1 MATDWRSIPS
11 LTALRAFAA
20 TAELRSFSQ
29 AARVL
34 NVTHAAVAQQVR
46 ALEDHLGR
54 PLVQREGRGVGLTAD
69 GEQLAEALGEGFAA
83 FQRGFEALRAGEAD
97 RPVRVTLTASFAA
110 QWLMPR
116 LKDFWQKHP
125 DIGLSL
131 HPESRVVDL
140 HRDRMDLGIRYGAGA
155 WPGVD
160 SVYLTSAHMVIAGA
174 PGLLGDRTDLSIR
187 EMADMD
193 WILSRTWPEQDAYL
207 RQLGLDPEALNRTDI
222 NSEELAIAAARQ
234 GLGLV
239 IESVALIESDVS
251 EGRLRIVHESR
262 EKLPAYFIVTLPGPK
277 RAAVRSFLKWLGSG
291 SIGPGSA
298 R

>member
-54 PLVQREGRGVGLTAD
+54 SLVQREGRGVSLTAD
-69 GEQLAEALGEGFAA
+69 GEQLAEALAEGFAA
-83 FQRGFEALRAGEAD
+83 VQRGIETLRTGEAD

-131 HPESRVVDL
+131 HPDNRVVDL
-140 HRDRMDLGIRYGAGA
+140 HRDGMDLGIRYGAGD
-155 WPGVD
+155 WSGVECT
-160 SVYLTSAHMVIAGA
+160 YLTSASLVIAGA
-174 PGLLGDRTDLSIR
+174 PSLIGDRTELTLED
-187 EMADMD
+187 MAEMD
-193 WILSRTWPEQDAYL
+193 WVLSRTWPEQDAYL
-207 RQLGLDPEALNRTDI
+207 RQLGLNPEALSRTDI
-222 NSEELAIAAARQ
+222 NNEELAIAAARQ

-239 IESVALIESDVS
+239 VESVALIESDVT

-262 EKLPAYFIVTLPGPK
+262 ERLPAYFIVILPGPR
-277 RAAVRSFLKWLGSG
+277 RAAARAFLKWLASQN
-291 SIGPGSA
+291 
-298 R
+298 

>member
-1 MATDWRSIPS
+1 MSIDWRGIPS

-20 TAELRSFSQ
+20 TADLRSFSQ

-46 ALEDHLGR
+46 ALEEHLGR

-69 GEQLAEALGEGFAA
+69 GEQLAEAMREGFGAI
-83 FQRGFEALRAGEAD
+83 QRGLEALRAGEAD

-116 LKDFWQKHP
+116 LKDFWEQQP

-131 HPESRVVDL
+131 HPDSKVVDL
-140 HRDRMDLGIRYGAGA
+140 HRERMDLGIRYGNGD
-155 WPGVD
+155 WPGLETQ
-160 SVYLTSAHMVIAGA
+160 YLASARLVIAGA
-174 PGLLGDRTDLSIR
+174 PSLIGDKTELTTDELA
-187 EMADMD
+187 EMD
-193 WILSRTWPEQDAYL
+193 WVLSRSWPEQDALL
-207 RQLGLDPEALNRTDI
+207 RQLGLDPEALSRTDI

-239 IESVALIESDVS
+239 VETAALIESDVAD
-251 EGRLRIVHESR
+251 GRLRIVYESR

-277 RAAVRSFLKWLGSG
+277 RAAARAFLKWLKSQ
-291 SIGPGSA
+291 I
-298 R
+298 

>member
-1 MATDWRSIPS
+1 MATDWRNIPS
-11 LTALRAFAA
+11 LTALRAFEA
-20 TAELRSFSQ
+20 TADLRSFSQ

-46 ALEDHLGR
+46 ALEEHLGR

-69 GEQLAEALGEGFAA
+69 GEQLAEALREGFGAI
-83 FQRGFEALRAGEAD
+83 QRGLEALRAGEAD

-116 LKDFWQKHP
+116 LKDFWEQQP

-131 HPESRVVDL
+131 HPDSKVVDL
-140 HRDRMDLGIRYGAGA
+140 HRERMDLGIRYGNGD
-155 WPGVD
+155 WPGLETQ
-160 SVYLTSAHMVIAGA
+160 YLASARLVIAGA
-174 PGLLGDRTDLSIR
+174 PSLIGDKAELTTDELA
-187 EMADMD
+187 EMD
-193 WILSRTWPEQDAYL
+193 WVLSRSWPEQDALL
-207 RQLGLDPEALNRTDI
+207 RQLGLDPETLSRTDI

-239 IESVALIESDVS
+239 VETAALIESDVAD
-251 EGRLRIVHESR
+251 GRLRIVHEAL

-277 RAAVRSFLKWLGSG
+277 RAAARAFLKWLKSQ
-291 SIGPGSA
+291 I
-298 R
+298 

>member
-46 ALEDHLGR
+46 GLEEQLGR
-54 PLVQREGRGVGLTAD
+54 PLVQREGRGVSLTAD
-69 GEQLAEALGEGFAA
+69 GEQLAEALAEGFGA
-83 FQRGFEALRAGEAD
+83 FQRGLEALRAGEVD
-97 RPVRVTLTASFAA
+97 RPVRLTLTASFAA

-116 LKDFWQKHP
+116 LRDFWDRNP

-131 HPESRVVDL
+131 HPDSKVVDL
-140 HRDRMDLGIRYGAGA
+140 HRERMDLGIRYGNGD
-155 WPGVD
+155 WPGVE
-160 SVYLTSAHMVIAGA
+160 SAYLTSARMVIAGA
-174 PGLLGDRTDLSIR
+174 PSLIGDRTRLSVE
-187 EMADMD
+187 EMAGMD
-193 WILSRTWPEQDAYL
+193 WVLARSWPEQDAWL
-207 RQLGLDPEALNRTDI
+207 RQLGLVPEALNRTDI

-239 IESVALIESDVS
+239 IESVALIESDVA

-262 EKLPAYFIVTLPGPK
+262 DKLPAYFVVTLPGPK
-277 RAAVRSFLKWLGSG
+277 RAAARVFLKWLRSQN
-291 SIGPGSA
+291 
-298 R
+298 

>member
-1 MATDWRSIPS
+1 MPTDWRALPP

-54 PLVQREGRGVGLTAD
+54 SLVQREGRGVALTAD

-83 FQRGFEALRAGEAD
+83 MIRGVEALRAGEVD

-116 LKDFWQKHP
+116 LKDFWDRHP

-131 HPESRVVDL
+131 HPDARVVDL
-140 HRDRMDLGIRYGAGA
+140 RRERMDLAIRYGNGD
-155 WPGVD
+155 WPGVEAAW
-160 SVYLTSAHMVIAGA
+160 LAPARLVIAGA
-174 PGLLGDRTDLSIR
+174 PALTGDRALTVGDMR
-187 EMADMD
+187 GMD
-193 WILSRTWPEQDAYL
+193 WVLSPNWPEQDSYL
-207 RQLGLDPEALNRTDI
+207 RSLGLDPASLSRTDI
-222 NSEELAIAAARQ
+222 GSEELALAAARQ

-239 IESVALIESDVS
+239 VESFALVESDVAQ
-251 EGRLRIVHESR
+251 GRLRLVHESR
-262 EKLPAYFIVTLPGPK
+262 ESLPSYFVVTLPGPR
-277 RAAVRSFLKWLGSG
+277 RAAARAFLKWLKSQ
-291 SIGPGSA
+291 A
-298 R
+298 

>member
-46 ALEDHLGR
+46 ALEDQLGR
-54 PLVQREGRGVGLTAD
+54 PLVQREGRGVSLTTD
-69 GEQLAEALGEGFAA
+69 GEQLAEALGEGFGAI
-83 FQRGFEALRAGEAD
+83 QRGLEALRAGEAD

-116 LKDFWQKHP
+116 LKDFWEEQP

-131 HPESRVVDL
+131 HPDSKVVDL
-140 HRDRMDLGIRYGAGA
+140 HRERMDIGIRYGSGD
-155 WPGVD
+155 WPGLEVQ
-160 SVYLTSAHMVIAGA
+160 YLASARLVIAGA
-174 PGLLGDRTDLSIR
+174 PSLIGDKTRMTTAEL
-187 EMADMD
+187 ADMD
-193 WILSRTWPEQDAYL
+193 WVLSRSWPEQDALL
-207 RQLGLDPEALNRTDI
+207 RQLGLDPDALSRTDI
-222 NSEELAIAAARQ
+222 SSEELAIAAARQ

-239 IESVALIESDVS
+239 VETAALIESDVAD
-251 EGRLRIVHESR
+251 GRLRIVHEAL

-277 RAAVRSFLKWLGSG
+277 RAAARAFLKWLKSQ
-291 SIGPGSA
+291 I
-298 R
+298 

>member
-46 ALEDHLGR
+46 ALEDQLGR
-54 PLVQREGRGVGLTAD
+54 PLVQREGRGVSLTTD
-69 GEQLAEALGEGFAA
+69 GEQLAEALGEGFGAI
-83 FQRGFEALRAGEAD
+83 QRGLEALRAGEAD

-116 LKDFWQKHP
+116 LKDFWEQQP

-131 HPESRVVDL
+131 HPDSKVVDL
-140 HRDRMDLGIRYGAGA
+140 HRERMDIGIRYGSGD
-155 WPGVD
+155 WPGLEVQ
-160 SVYLTSAHMVIAGA
+160 YLASARLVIAGA
-174 PGLLGDRTDLSIR
+174 PSLIGDKTRMTTAEL
-187 EMADMD
+187 ADMD
-193 WILSRTWPEQDAYL
+193 WVLSRSWPEQDALL
-207 RQLGLDPEALNRTDI
+207 RQLGLDPDALSRTDI
-222 NSEELAIAAARQ
+222 SSEELAIAAARQ

-239 IESVALIESDVS
+239 VETAALIESDVAD
-251 EGRLRIVHESR
+251 ERLRIVHEAL

-277 RAAVRSFLKWLGSG
+277 RAAARAFLKWLKSQ
-291 SIGPGSA
+291 I
-298 R
+298 

>member
-46 ALEDHLGR
+46 ALEDQLGR
-54 PLVQREGRGVGLTAD
+54 PLVQREGRGVSRTTD
-69 GEQLAEALGEGFAA
+69 GEQLAEALGEGFGAI
-83 FQRGFEALRAGEAD
+83 QRGLEALRAGEAD

-116 LKDFWQKHP
+116 LKDFWEEQP

-131 HPESRVVDL
+131 HPDSKVVDL
-140 HRDRMDLGIRYGAGA
+140 HRERMDIGIRYGSGD
-155 WPGVD
+155 WPGLEVQ
-160 SVYLTSAHMVIAGA
+160 YLASARLVIAGA
-174 PGLLGDRTDLSIR
+174 PSLIGDKTRMTTAEL
-187 EMADMD
+187 ADMD
-193 WILSRTWPEQDAYL
+193 WVLSRSWPEQDALL
-207 RQLGLDPEALNRTDI
+207 RQLGLDPDALSRTDI
-222 NSEELAIAAARQ
+222 SSEELAIAAARQ

-239 IESVALIESDVS
+239 VETAALIESDVAD
-251 EGRLRIVHESR
+251 GRLRIVHEGR
-262 EKLPAYFIVTLPGPK
+262 ERLPAYFIVTLPGPK
-277 RAAVRSFLKWLGSG
+277 RAAARAFLKWLKSQ
-291 SIGPGSA
+291 S
-298 R
+298 

>member
-1 MATDWRSIPS
+1 MIYHMPTDWRALPS

-20 TAELRSFSQ
+20 TADLRSFSQ

-54 PLVQREGRGVGLTAD
+54 SLVQREGRGVGLTAD

-83 FQRGFEALRAGEAD
+83 MLRGVEALRAGEVD

-116 LKDFWQKHP
+116 LKDFWDRHP

-131 HPESRVVDL
+131 HPDARVVDL
-140 HRDRMDLGIRYGAGA
+140 HRERMDLGIRYGNGD
-155 WPGVD
+155 WPGVEAT
-160 SVYLTSAHMVIAGA
+160 YLAPARLVIAGA
-174 PGLLGDRTDLSIR
+174 PSLIGDSDPTPDDLR
-187 EMADMD
+187 AMD
-193 WILSRTWPEQDAYL
+193 WVLSPNWPEQDSYL
-207 RQLGLDPEALNRTDI
+207 RSLGLDPTRLSRTDI
-222 NSEELAIAAARQ
+222 SSEDLAIAAARQ

-239 IESVALIESDVS
+239 VESLALVEADVA
-251 EGRLRIVHESR
+251 EGRLRLVHESR
-262 EKLPAYFIVTLPGPK
+262 DPLPAYFILTLPGPQ
-277 RAAVRSFLKWLGSG
+277 RAAARAFLKWLKSQ
-291 SIGPGSA
+291 A
-298 R
+298 

>member
-1 MATDWRSIPS
+1 MTTDWRSIPS

-54 PLVQREGRGVGLTAD
+54 PLVQREGRGVGLTVD
-69 GEQLAEALGEGFAA
+69 GEQLAEALGEGFGAI
-83 FQRGFEALRAGEAD
+83 QRGLEALRAGEAD

-116 LKDFWQKHP
+116 LKDFWDKHP

-131 HPESRVVDL
+131 HPEARVVDL
-140 HRDRMDLGIRYGAGA
+140 HRERMDLGLRYGNGD
-155 WPGVD
+155 WPGLETQ
-160 SVYLTSAHMVIAGA
+160 YLASARLVIAGA
-174 PGLLGDRTDLSIR
+174 PALIGDRKELTT
-187 EMADMD
+187 ADFGEMD
-193 WILSRTWPEQDAYL
+193 WVLSRSWPEQDAYL
-207 RQLGLDPEALNRTDI
+207 RQLGLDPETLSRTDI

-239 IESVALIESDVS
+239 VDTAALIESDVA

-262 EKLPAYFIVTLPGPK
+262 EKLPAYFIVSLPGPK
-277 RAAVRSFLKWLGSG
+277 RAAARAFLKWLQSQ
-291 SIGPGSA
+291 S
-298 R
+298 

>member
-1 MATDWRSIPS
+1 MATDWRNIPS

-46 ALEDHLGR
+46 GLEEQLGR
-54 PLVQREGRGVGLTAD
+54 PLVQREGRGVSLTAD
-69 GEQLAEALGEGFAA
+69 GEQLAEAVGEGFGA
-83 FQRGFEALRAGEAD
+83 FQRGLEALRAGEAD

-116 LKDFWQKHP
+116 LKDFWHQHP

-131 HPESRVVDL
+131 HPDSKVVDL
-140 HRDRMDLGIRYGAGA
+140 HRERMDLAIRYGSGV
-155 WPGVD
+155 WPGVEAT
-160 SVYLTSAHMVIAGA
+160 YLTSARLVIAGA
-174 PGLLGDRTDLSIR
+174 PSLIGDHNPTVQ
-187 EMADMD
+187 EMAEMD
-193 WILSRTWPEQDAYL
+193 WILALNWAEQDAYL
-207 RQLGLDPEALNRTDI
+207 RQLGLEPSTLSSTEV
-222 NSEELAIAAARQ
+222 SGEELAVAAARQ

-239 IESVALIESDVS
+239 VESVALIESDVD

-262 EKLPAYFIVTLPGPK
+262 EKLPAYFVVVLPGPK
-277 RAAVRSFLKWLGSG
+277 RAAARAFLKWLKSQ
-291 SIGPGSA
+291 S
-298 R
+298 